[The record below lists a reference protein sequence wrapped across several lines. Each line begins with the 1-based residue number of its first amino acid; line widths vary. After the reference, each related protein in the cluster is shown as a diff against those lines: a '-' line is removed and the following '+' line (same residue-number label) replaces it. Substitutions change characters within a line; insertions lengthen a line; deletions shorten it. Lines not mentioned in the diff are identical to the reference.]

1 MLLTGAK
8 GALWL
13 AFTSVVAA
21 LGQEPIISFDKAP
34 GVLQIAG
41 GKISKGQIR
50 VAKNEYW
57 GVIRAAGD
65 LALDFG
71 RVIGMNYTLSNG
83 EKGAS
88 PAVYTYNPV
97 DNMNNTNVST
107 CEHQE
112 SLDRRYKLS
121 RYVGS

>member
-21 LGQEPIISFDKAP
+21 LGQEPIISFDKTNGA
-34 GVLQIAG
+34 LQIAG

-57 GVIRAAGD
+57 GVVRAAGD
-65 LALDFG
+65 LAQDFG
-71 RVIGMNYTLSNG
+71 RVTGKNYTLSNG
-83 EKGAS
+83 VKGAG
-88 PAVYTYNPV
+88 PAVYSYNPV
-97 DNMNNTNVST
+97 DNMNNTHVST
-107 CEHQE
+107 
-112 SLDRRYKLS
+112 
-121 RYVGS
+121 